1 MQGRCLKMSNQVENN
16 VVLDGA
22 ELTKIK
28 TEMMHYRGNGLSY
41 KLGFLGIGF
50 SILGAFICLNS
61 FYPDMLGFLK
71 ILMNIAILLFGF
83 LCCEKVKAYS
93 KQAAITMCAIGGVC
107 VLRIFWIPLNIMVW
121 FNKFTDASTKLKDAN
136 AIISSTTATQD
147 QKDAAQIIVSES
159 NKIISEAGKYI
170 GKIITTSDSTVNWLP
185 QDGNFRS
192 VLAMVLLA
200 CAAAAFIA
208 AGVIGIIKSNRY
220 MASRN
225 GKIGG

>member
-1 MQGRCLKMSNQVENN
+1 
-16 VVLDGA
+16 
-22 ELTKIK
+22 
-28 TEMMHYRGNGLSY
+28 
-41 KLGFLGIGF
+41 
-50 SILGAFICLNS
+50 
-61 FYPDMLGFLK
+61 
-71 ILMNIAILLFGF
+71 
-83 LCCEKVKAYS
+83 
-93 KQAAITMCAIGGVC
+93 MCAIGGVC

-185 QDGNFRS
+185 QDGNFRG